1 MAFSIWVRTVPRK
14 TIIYIDGYNLY
25 YSRLKNTPY
34 KWLDIVE
41 LFRDQ
46 ILKAQ
51 DPDAEVVAVKYFT
64 APVKA
69 SYARHGTTSEQA
81 QTQYLRA
88 LQAKYD
94 FIEVINGFHIFEPTR
109 LPTFVKDVPASKD
122 NLSSVWMIEE
132 KQTDENLSL
141 QVYRDAIKGHCDQV
155 VICSNDSD
163 IEPVLKLL
171 TLDAPEV
178 TVGLVMPLREHG
190 PDTQRFSNKRLIGK
204 THWVRHYI
212 RDDELA
218 KSQLP
223 QHVPTNKKP
232 ASKPVHW

>member
-1 MAFSIWVRTVPRK
+1 MSKR

-25 YSRLKNTPY
+25 YSRLKNTPF
-34 KWLDIVE
+34 KWLDVVA

-46 ILKAQ
+46 LLKTQ
-51 DPDAEVVAVKYFT
+51 DPTTEVVAVKYFT

-69 SYARHGTTSEQA
+69 SYARHGTLSEQA

-88 LQAKYD
+88 LKAKYECV
-94 FIEVINGFHIFEPTR
+94 EVINGFHIFEPTK
-109 LPTFVKDVPASKD
+109 LPVFIKGVPASKD
-122 NLSSVWMIEE
+122 NLASIWMIEE

-141 QVYRDAIKGHCDQV
+141 QVYRDAVKGHCDQV

-163 IEPVLKLL
+163 LEPVLKLL
-171 TLDAPEV
+171 ALDTPEV
-178 TVGLVMPLREHG
+178 TVGLVLPLPPPGSADGRI
-190 PDTQRFSNKRLIGK
+190 SNKRLIGK

-212 RDDELA
+212 RDEELA

-223 QHVPTNKKP
+223 QQVPTMKKP
-232 ASKPVHW
+232 AGKPAHW